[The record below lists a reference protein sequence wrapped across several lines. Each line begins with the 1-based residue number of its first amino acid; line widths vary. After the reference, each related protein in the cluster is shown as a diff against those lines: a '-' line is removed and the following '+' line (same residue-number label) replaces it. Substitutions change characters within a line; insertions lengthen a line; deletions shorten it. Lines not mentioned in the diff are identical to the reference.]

1 MYSLPRETHRYF
13 IERVTQAKHPKV
25 LMASRLVG
33 FHNMLKQ
40 SERPVINLLAAI
52 TERDCRTVLGSNLK
66 KISRECNKPLENL
79 SSQVIKQTMRY
90 SKTPESDEWKIPII
104 LELLQTRCNSVDISN
119 VEQNEMEE
127 MIRII
132 TT

>member
-13 IERVTQAKHPKV
+13 IEEVTQAAHPKV
-25 LMASRLVG
+25 LMASRIAG
-33 FHNMLKQ
+33 FHNMLIK
-40 SERPVINLLAAI
+40 SERPVINVLAAI

-66 KISRECNKPLENL
+66 KISRECNIPIENL
-79 SSQVIKQTMRY
+79 SSQMIKQTMKYR
-90 SKTPESDEWKIPII
+90 KTPESDEWKIPIMM
-104 LELLQTRCNSVDISN
+104 ELLQTRYDAVDISIL
-119 VEQNEMEE
+119 EQNKMEE